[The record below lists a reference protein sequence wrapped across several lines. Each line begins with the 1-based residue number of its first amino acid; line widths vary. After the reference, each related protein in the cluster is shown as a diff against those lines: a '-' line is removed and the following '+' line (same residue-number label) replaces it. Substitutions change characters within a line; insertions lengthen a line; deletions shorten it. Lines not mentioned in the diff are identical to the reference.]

1 MWMRPCINSAIPE
14 SLRQRSRQLQMMIR
28 RKSPPPYSQLPE
40 RTAHLCERRLLTVSF
55 LKTLLKVFLAGITA
69 VAILCGVFSL
79 YLVTPVHIPSTKGNT
94 DYVWPANSRWVTM
107 REGISWGR
115 YDADGFNNPEV
126 IENPDILILGS
137 SHMEATNVL
146 QEETV
151 AVRLGG
157 LLEGD
162 YTVYNMGISGHHFLK
177 VCKYLPATLSLYEN
191 SPKAIVIETST
202 TYFPSGELE
211 DFFEGNVDFTPS
223 HNTGITAAL
232 QKLPFFRLLYRQI
245 EDGLLGLFL
254 FGEPS
259 AAPAAPEPAQIDP
272 DAYDALFRYIDS
284 VIGPSGTQLI
294 IFYHP
299 SEEILPNG
307 SVVFRPDETTALFAE
322 KCEAYGITFVDMTQR
337 FSDMSRDSHAVPH
350 GFATGEL
357 GWGHLN
363 SYGHEA
369 IAQALADTIRE
380 LEEAG
385 KLCR

>member
-1 MWMRPCINSAIPE
+1 MGVLKN
-14 SLRQRSRQLQMMIR
+14 
-28 RKSPPPYSQLPE
+28 
-40 RTAHLCERRLLTVSF
+40 F
-55 LKTLLKVFLAGITA
+55 LKFILSGILAITILSILFSCYLL
-69 VAILCGVFSL
+69 
-79 YLVTPVHIPSTKGNT
+79 TPVHIPNPKGNT

-115 YDADGFNNPEV
+115 YDADGFNNPSV

-146 QEETV
+146 QDETV

-162 YTVYNMGISGHHFLK
+162 YTVYNMGISGHYFLK
-177 VCKYLPATLSLYEN
+177 VCKYLPATLSLYDN
-191 SPKAIVIETST
+191 PPKAIVIETGST
-202 TYFPSGELE
+202 FFSSGGLE
-211 DFFEGNVDFTPS
+211 NFFNGNVEFTPS

-232 QKLPFFRLLYRQI
+232 QKLPFFRLLYRQV
-245 EDGLLGLFL
+245 EDGLLDLFL
-254 FGEPS
+254 S
-259 AAPAAPEPAQIDP
+259 RKVPAAPSASEAEPADP
-272 DAYDALFRYIDS
+272 DAYDALFRYITS
-284 VIGPSGTQLI
+284 VVKDSGTQVV

-299 SEEILPNG
+299 SEEILPDG
-307 SVVFRPDETTALFAE
+307 SVVFRPDDTTALFAE
-322 KCEAYGITFVDMTQR
+322 KCEAYGIAFVDMTQR
-337 FSDMSRDSHAVPH
+337 FSDMSRDSHRVPH
-350 GFATGEL
+350 GFATGLL

>member
-1 MWMRPCINSAIPE
+1 M
-14 SLRQRSRQLQMMIR
+14 
-28 RKSPPPYSQLPE
+28 
-40 RTAHLCERRLLTVSF
+40 SF
-55 LKTLLKVFLAGITA
+55 LKLLLKGILAGITA
-69 VAILCGVFSL
+69 VAILCGIFAL

-146 QEETV
+146 QKETV

-157 LLEGD
+157 LLEGE

-177 VCKYLPATLSLYEN
+177 VCKYLPVTLSLYDAP
-191 SPKAIVIETST
+191 PKAIVIETST
-202 TYFPSGELE
+202 TCFSAGKLE
-211 DFFEGNVDFTPS
+211 AYFEGNVDFTPS

-232 QKLPFFRLLYRQI
+232 QKLPFFRLLYRQL
-245 EDGLLGLFL
+245 EDGLLRLFL
-254 FGEPS
+254 SREVPAAAPS
-259 AAPAAPEPAQIDP
+259 AAGPSQIDT
-272 DAYDALFRYIDS
+272 DTYDALFRSIQS
-284 VIGPSGTQLI
+284 VIRDSGTELI

-299 SEEILPNG
+299 SEEILPDG

-337 FSDMSRDSHAVPH
+337 FSEMSRVSHKVPH
-350 GFATGEL
+350 GFATGKL

-363 SYGHEA
+363 AYGHEA
-369 IAQALADTIRE
+369 VARALADTIRE

-385 KLCR
+385 KLCK